1 MSDSDSVDVVVVGA
15 GLAGLSAARRLED
28 HGLAVAVLE
37 ASGEVGGHTRSLVLG
52 GQLVECGAENLSKGH
67 LRVRRLADELGLQ
80 LRPSAFKGLPVALWR
95 LDGKRRVGRRP
106 PLSSRELLRAA
117 RIVHRL
123 KRLASDVPPTA
134 PWSAPDAGYLDSQSF
149 ADWATR
155 AGARGPVLGLLRSA
169 IGGFAT
175 IPIEELSTLQVAWWV
190 SRAGGVSSALRAG
203 LEWEIEEGT
212 QALAAG
218 LAKGLRDPV
227 VLDAPI
233 AQINQDQGGVEIIGE
248 DGASWQARRAVV
260 CAPLPCV
267 AGLRF
272 DPPLDEQQQ
281 RMYAE
286 LRFGSA
292 TKVLAVPQ
300 TPPMGRQRILVGGE
314 AVPTGW
320 IRGGAAVGFCSG
332 SAADLPRDSLLDDLA
347 GSFQFAHTDADV
359 EVIEWGKEPFSGGS
373 YLAWA
378 PGQLTMH
385 GPHLRRAHR
394 HVYFAASDRGSWAP
408 NMEGALE
415 SGTDVADALARSL
428 LGETSV
434 AAI

>member
-1 MSDSDSVDVVVVGA
+1 
-15 GLAGLSAARRLED
+15 
-28 HGLAVAVLE
+28 
-37 ASGEVGGHTRSLVLG
+37 
-52 GQLVECGAENLSKGH
+52 
-67 LRVRRLADELGLQ
+67 
-80 LRPSAFKGLPVALWR
+80 
-95 LDGKRRVGRRP
+95 
-106 PLSSRELLRAA
+106 LLRA
-117 RIVHRL
+117 
-123 KRLASDVPPTA
+123 
-134 PWSAPDAGYLDSQSF
+134 
-149 ADWATR
+149 
-155 AGARGPVLGLLRSA
+155 A

-175 IPIEELSTLQVAWWV
+175 VPIEELSTLQVAWWV
-190 SRAGGVSSALRAG
+190 SRAGGVSPALRAG

-218 LAKGLRDPV
+218 LAKGLRGPV

-233 AQINQDQGGVEIIGE
+233 AQINQDHGGVEIIGE

-292 TKVLAVPQ
+292 TKVLVVPR
-300 TPPMGRQRILVGGE
+300 TPPAGRQRILVGGKS
-314 AVPTGW
+314 VPTGW
-320 IRGGAAVGFCSG
+320 IRGRAAVGFCSG
-332 SAADLPRDSLLDDLA
+332 PAADLPRDSLLDDLA
-347 GSFQFAHTDADV
+347 ESFQFAHTEADV
-359 EVIEWGKEPFSGGS
+359 EVIEWGNEPFSGGS

-378 PGQLTMH
+378 PGQLTTH

-415 SGTDVADALARSL
+415 SGTEAADALARSL
-428 LGETSV
+428 LGDISL